1 MWRVSLEN
9 VNVIFRDPKLIASG
23 KCYRQQVGVDE
34 DVVGP

>member
-1 MWRVSLEN
+1 MWHISLEN
-9 VNVIFRDPKLIASG
+9 VDMIFGNPQLIASG